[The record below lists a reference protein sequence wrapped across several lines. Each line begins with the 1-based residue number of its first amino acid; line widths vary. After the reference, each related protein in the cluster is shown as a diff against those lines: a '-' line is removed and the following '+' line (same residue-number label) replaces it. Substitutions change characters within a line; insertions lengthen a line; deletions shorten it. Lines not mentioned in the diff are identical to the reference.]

1 VSSCLILVT
10 RAVFLIYSIKS
21 TYRPVVFGHHSEIPY
36 AHLCTPESSHSG
48 YDLYVW
54 PFSQDLDGNG
64 EISFDEVRRHPPAPA
79 TPSSMNLTCRV
90 QFKPLWN
97 LVMV

>member
-1 VSSCLILVT
+1 MT
-10 RAVFLIYSIKS
+10 F
-21 TYRPVVFGHHSEIPY
+21 
-36 AHLCTPESSHSG
+36 
-48 YDLYVW
+48 YVW

-64 EISFDEVRRHPPAPA
+64 EISFEEVRRYPPSGIPK
-79 TPSSMNLTCRV
+79 LTYRI